1 MKEFGFSEQYLNY
14 QSMEQAQ
21 DTKRTGLPWLKQS

>member
-21 DTKRTGLPWLKQS
+21 DTQKEQICHD